1 MRTHLDGVGHI
12 HGRTRIARQVT
23 TKPADEVLQVD
34 VLLGQR
40 LVIPCNHTAAPVAAG
55 QTRQRAKHG
64 RGQLRPNGQ
73 GISLL
78 TWHKDSQLD
87 MPIFVADARGTSSL
101 REAKQQT
108 NAEWLRGRAHLE
120 ESTHLDAR
128 GLGATP
134 ALVIEEA
141 TSSDSGIYTCTVDFH
156 KAQTQTHQVN
166 VSLIGE

>member
-1 MRTHLDGVGHI
+1 M
-12 HGRTRIARQVT
+12 AS
-23 TKPADEVLQVD
+23 EVLQVEA
-34 VLLGQR
+34 LLGQR
-40 LVIPCNHTAAPVAAG
+40 LAIPCNHTAAPITASPTRHQLAG
-55 QTRQRAKHG
+55 SKQNRVR
-64 RGQLRPNGQ
+64 LRPNGQ

-87 MPIFVADARGTSSL
+87 MPVFVADARGVAAL
-101 REAKQQT
+101 REARQQT

-128 GLGATP
+128 GQGSTP
-134 ALVIEEA
+134 ALVIDEA
-141 TSSDSGIYTCTVDFH
+141 TSSDAGIYTCTVDFH